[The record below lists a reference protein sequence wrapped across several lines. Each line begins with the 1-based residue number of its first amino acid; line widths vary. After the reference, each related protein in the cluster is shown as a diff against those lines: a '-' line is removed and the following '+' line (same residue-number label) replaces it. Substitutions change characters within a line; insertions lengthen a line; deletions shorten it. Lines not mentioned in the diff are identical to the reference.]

1 MSQPI
6 AGNES
11 FSNINTIADQL
22 PFVNAAVA
30 SLGSVSVDNLLV
42 DGVAPAYVSVQTL
55 TMTKDLTDID
65 YTVLFGD
72 TDSGTAN
79 WDISKTYVQK
89 VTLDPAID
97 VSSSTDFSISCA
109 DSTTLAAAAPDYAV
123 LNVYAARPVLGS
135 ISTVFVV
142 FSAITGTSATLDQN
156 IAITQNI
163 V

>member
-42 DGVAPAYVSVQTL
+42 DGVAPASVSVQTL
-55 TMTKDLTDID
+55 TMAKDLTDID
-65 YTVLFGD
+65 YTVVLGTD
-72 TDSGTAN
+72 TATAN
-79 WDISKTYVQK
+79 WETGVTYLQK
-89 VTLDPAID
+89 VALDPAID

-109 DSTTLAAAAPDYAV
+109 ASTTLAAATVNYAV
-123 LNVYAARPVLGS
+123 LNVYTAAPVLGS
-135 ISTVFVV
+135 ISTAFVV
-142 FSAITGTSATLDQN
+142 FTAITGGTATFDQN

>member
-42 DGVAPAYVSVQTL
+42 DGVAPASVSVQTL
-55 TMTKDLTDID
+55 TMTKNTTDTN
-65 YTVLFGD
+65 YTVVLGTD
-72 TDSGTAN
+72 TAAAN
-79 WDISKTYVQK
+79 WETGAIYLQK
-89 VTLDPAID
+89 IALDPAID

-123 LNVYAARPVLGS
+123 LNVYTSRPVLGS
-135 ISTVFVV
+135 ISTAFVV
-142 FSAITGTSATLDQN
+142 FTAITGTSATFDQN
-156 IAITQNI
+156 IAITQTI
-163 V
+163 A